1 MTKKQMTNIFYYV
14 AIGAIA
20 LYFAYFKGW
29 ILSDFE
35 SISPKSAYELIQSD
49 TNITLLD
56 VRTPQEFALEHIE
69 GAILI
74 PVQELSDNLSQLA
87 DVKDKKII
95 VYCHSGMRSVSASRI
110 LVKNGFTPL
119 NVTGGISAWKS
130 EGLSVTASH

>member
-29 ILSDFE
+29 IFSDFE
-35 SISPKSAYELIQSD
+35 SISPKEASALIKTD

-56 VRTPQEFALEHIE
+56 VRTPQEFASEHIE
-69 GAILI
+69 GATLI
-74 PVQELSDNLSQLA
+74 PVQELSENLSQLA

-119 NVTGGISAWKS
+119 NVSGGISAWKS